1 MAETREV
8 YFDKYCQTCKH
19 KDVEEKE
26 LPCRDCLYEP
36 YNYDSHKPR
45 KWESADGKS
54 QYFHSL

>member
-8 YFDKYCQTCKH
+8 YFDKYCQTCKY

-54 QYFHSL
+54 Q